1 MRSWS
6 EKEKGEMSV
15 FVTKGV
21 SDEEMKNLS
30 VTLVTTILR
39 QQFFTHYS
47 MF

>member
-15 FVTKGV
+15 FVAKGV

-30 VTLVTTILR
+30 MRV
-39 QQFFTHYS
+39 
-47 MF
+47 